1 MSRNRV
7 IYQSKALFIAPN
19 ATGVQLWA
27 SGAPTAVAA
36 KNQLESGVGLA
47 GLSGYGGTG
56 LLYKLDRV
64 QNCNFNFTI
73 NRQDVNEF
81 GKLARIGTIVNEPP
95 TVTLDYSYYITDGLN
110 ERLMGFNFGGTFP
123 AGTAGLSKNGAPVWD
138 TAMVSGAGA
147 VSGFLSESQ
156 GQNYYILTVDEGE
169 DVVGASV
176 GANSSTDSVIA
187 IGNGFVTNYQFTAS
201 VGDVPTASV
210 TVEGFNIKS
219 DVGNSTPGVGYSGTS
234 PAIYNGSATTPATR
248 ITGYNKYY
256 KIDAAKIGTTAGT
269 GAATV
274 TALRPGDI
282 VLTVP
287 NASAAGEDTFVNVA
301 DIGSN
306 AVNIQ
311 SFGFSVP
318 LARTT
323 LSRLGALFGY
333 NRVVNVPLNMDLT
346 INALVNELAPSKDL
360 FNVLCGTQANKEFT
374 ITLNQCADVGQTPTA
389 KIAYNFRGAILT
401 SENHTQDIGGNETV
415 DLTYSIQIGGAN
427 DSSNGLFMS
436 GSYTTGT
443 NMSLESGYALP
454 LGDTSVGTAYYSGL
468 GFTIANF
475 YKIGSERNY

>member
-27 SGAPTAVAA
+27 TGTATADLA
-36 KNQLESGVGLA
+36 KNQAESSSA
-47 GLSGYGGTG
+47 GLSAYNGTG

-81 GKLARIGTIVNEPP
+81 GKLARIGTVVNEPP

-123 AGTAGLSKNGAPVWD
+123 AGTAGLYKNGAPDWD

-147 VSGFLSESQ
+147 ISGFLTETQ

-169 DVVGASV
+169 DVVGATIGS
-176 GANSSTDSVIA
+176 ATDSVIA

-219 DVGNSTPGVGYSGTS
+219 DVGNGTANVGYSGTS
-234 PAIYNGSATTPATR
+234 PAIYNGSVTAPASR

-256 KIDAAKIGTTAGT
+256 KINSAQLGSVAGT

-282 VLTVP
+282 VLTLP
-287 NASAAGEDTFVNVA
+287 NPSAANEATFVNVA
-301 DIGSN
+301 DIGTN
-306 AVNIQ
+306 GINIQ

-323 LSRLGALFGY
+323 LSRLGTMFGY

-346 INALVNELAPSKDL
+346 INALVNELVGDKDL
-360 FNVLCGTQANKEFT
+360 FNVLCGNQTTKEFT
-374 ITLNQCADVGQTPTA
+374 ITLNECSDSGAGLSPRA

-415 DLTYSIQIGGAN
+415 DLTYSIQIGGSN
-427 DSSNGLFMS
+427 DSANGLFMS

-443 NMSLESGYALP
+443 NIALESGYALP
-454 LGDTSVGTAYYSGL
+454 PGDASVGTAYYSGL

-475 YKIGSERNY
+475 YKIGSGRNY

>member
-27 SGAPTAVAA
+27 TGAATVAA
-36 KNQLESGVGLA
+36 AKSQPELSTAAAGLA
-47 GLSGYGGTG
+47 AYNGTG

-110 ERLMGFNFGGTFP
+110 ERLMGFNFGGTTTS
-123 AGTAGLSKNGAPVWD
+123 TAGAPAFD

-147 VSGFLSESQ
+147 ISGFLTETQ

-169 DVVGASV
+169 DVVGATIGS
-176 GANSSTDSVIA
+176 ATDSVIA

-219 DVGNSTPGVGYSGTS
+219 DVGNGTVNVGYSGSS
-234 PAIYNGSATTPATR
+234 PAIYNGSVTDPASR

-256 KIDAAKIGTTAGT
+256 KINAAQLGSVAGT

-282 VLTVP
+282 VLSLPGSPSV
-287 NASAAGEDTFVNVA
+287 ASEDTFVNVV
-301 DIGSN
+301 DLGTN
-306 AVNIQ
+306 AINIQ

-323 LSRLGALFGY
+323 LSRLGAMFGY

-346 INALVNELAPSKDL
+346 INALVNEVAGSKDL
-360 FNVLCGTQANKEFT
+360 FNVLCGNQTTKEFT
-374 ITLNQCADVGQTPTA
+374 ITLNQCSDSGVGLSPAA

-415 DLTYSIQIGGAN
+415 DLTYSIQIGGSN
-427 DSSNGLFMS
+427 DSTNGLFMS
-436 GSYTTGT
+436 GSYATGS
-443 NMSLESGYALP
+443 NPILSNSYPNGL
-454 LGDTSVGTAYYSGL
+454 SGL
-468 GFTIANF
+468 LQDF
-475 YKIGSERNY
+475 YKIGSDRNY

>member
-27 SGAPTAVAA
+27 SGAATVAA
-36 KNQLESGVGLA
+36 AKSQPEVGLAAA
-47 GLSGYGGTG
+47 GLSGYNGTG

-110 ERLMGFNFGGTFP
+110 ERLMGFNFGGTTTS
-123 AGTAGLSKNGAPVWD
+123 TAGAPAFD

-147 VSGFLSESQ
+147 ISGFLTETQ

-169 DVVGASV
+169 DVVGATIGS
-176 GANSSTDSVIA
+176 ATDSVIA

-219 DVGNSTPGVGYSGTS
+219 DVGNGTVNVGYSGSS
-234 PAIYNGSATTPATR
+234 PAIYNGSVTAPASR

-256 KIDAAKIGTTAGT
+256 KINSAQLGSVAGT

-282 VLTVP
+282 VLSLP
-287 NASAAGEDTFVNVA
+287 NPSAANEASFVNVA
-301 DIGSN
+301 DVGTNGI
-306 AVNIQ
+306 NIQ

-323 LSRLGALFGY
+323 LSRLGAMFGY

-346 INALVNELAPSKDL
+346 INALVNELAPAKDL
-360 FNVLCGTQANKEFT
+360 FNVLCGNQTTKEFT
-374 ITLNQCADVGQTPTA
+374 ITLNECSDSQPGLSPRA

-415 DLTYSIQIGGAN
+415 DLTYSIQIGGSN
-427 DSSNGLFMS
+427 DNANGLFMS
-436 GSYTTGT
+436 GSYATGSNPT
-443 NMSLESGYALP
+443 LSNSYPNGL
-454 LGDTSVGTAYYSGL
+454 SGL
-468 GFTIANF
+468 LQDF
-475 YKIGSERNY
+475 YKIGSDRNY

>member
-27 SGAPTAVAA
+27 EGATTAAAA
-36 KNQLESGVGLA
+36 KNQPESGSAAA
-47 GLSGYGGTG
+47 GLSGYNGTG

-110 ERLMGFNFGGTFP
+110 ERLMGFNFGGTTVS
-123 AGTAGLSKNGAPVWD
+123 TAGAPPWD
-138 TAMVSGAGA
+138 TAMAVGAGA
-147 VSGFLSESQ
+147 ISGFLSETQ

-169 DVVGASV
+169 DVVGASI
-176 GANSSTDSVIA
+176 GSATDSVIA

-201 VGDVPTASV
+201 VGEVPTASV

-219 DVGNSTPGVGYSGTS
+219 DVGAGTVGVGYSGSS
-234 PAIYNGSATTPATR
+234 PAIYNGSATSPATR

-256 KIDAAKIGTTAGT
+256 KINSAQIGTTAGT
-269 GAATV
+269 GSATV

-282 VLTVP
+282 VLSVP
-287 NASAAGEDTFVNVA
+287 GANASTEDTFVNVA
-301 DIGSN
+301 DIGTN
-306 AVNIQ
+306 AINIQ

-323 LSRLGALFGY
+323 LSRLGSLFGY
-333 NRVVNVPLNMDLT
+333 NRVVNVPLNMDIT
-346 INALVNELAPSKDL
+346 INALVNELAPNKDL
-360 FNVLCGTQANKEFT
+360 FNVLCGNQTTKQFT
-374 ITLNQCADVGQTPTA
+374 ITLNQCADVGQNPTP
-389 KIAYNFRGAILT
+389 KISYNFRGAILT

-427 DSSNGLFMS
+427 DSTNGLFMS
-436 GSYTTGT
+436 GSYATGV
-443 NMSLESGYALP
+443 NMALESGYALP
-454 LGDTSVGTAYYSGL
+454 VNDPSQGTAFYSGL
-468 GFTIANF
+468 GYTIANF
-475 YKIGSERNY
+475 YTIGSARNY

>member
-27 SGAPTAVAA
+27 DGAATAADA
-36 KNQLESGVGLA
+36 KNQPESGSAAA
-47 GLSGYGGTG
+47 GLSGYNGTG

-110 ERLMGFNFGGTFP
+110 ERLMGFNFGGT
-123 AGTAGLSKNGAPVWD
+123 ASNTAGAPAWD
-138 TAMVSGAGA
+138 TGMVQGAGA
-147 VSGFLSESQ
+147 ISGFLSETQ

-169 DVVGASV
+169 DVVGASI
-176 GANSSTDSVIA
+176 GSATDSVIA

-219 DVGNSTPGVGYSGTS
+219 DVGGGTAGVGYSGSS
-234 PAIYNGSATTPATR
+234 PAIYNGTANSPATR

-256 KIDAAKIGTTAGT
+256 KINAAQIGSTAGT

-282 VLTVP
+282 VLSVP
-287 NASAAGEDTFVNVA
+287 NASAANEDTFVNVA
-301 DIGSN
+301 DIGTN
-306 AVNIQ
+306 AINIQ
-311 SFGFSVP
+311 SFGFTVP

-323 LSRLGALFGY
+323 LSRLGSLFGY
-333 NRVVNVPLNMDLT
+333 NRVVNVPLNMDIT
-346 INALVNELAPSKDL
+346 INALVNELAPNKDL
-360 FNVLCGTQANKEFT
+360 FNVLCGTQPTKEFT
-374 ITLNQCADVGQTPTA
+374 ITLNQCADVGQNPTP
-389 KIAYNFRGAILT
+389 KISYNFRGAILT

-427 DSSNGLFMS
+427 DSTNGLFMS

-443 NMSLESGYALP
+443 NMALESGYALP
-454 LGDTSVGTAYYSGL
+454 LNDASQGTNYYSGL
-468 GFTIANF
+468 GYTIANF
-475 YKIGSERNY
+475 YKIGNSRNY

>member
-27 SGAPTAVAA
+27 TGAATVAA
-36 KNQLESGVGLA
+36 AKSEPELSTAAAGLA
-47 GLSGYGGTG
+47 AYSGTG

-110 ERLMGFNFGGTFP
+110 ERLMGFNFGGTTTI
-123 AGTAGLSKNGAPVWD
+123 TAGAPAFD

-147 VSGFLSESQ
+147 ISGFLTETQ

-169 DVVGASV
+169 DVVGATIGS
-176 GANSSTDSVIA
+176 ATDSVIA

-219 DVGNSTPGVGYSGTS
+219 DVGNGTVNVGYSGSS
-234 PAIYNGSATTPATR
+234 PAIYNGSVTAPASR

-256 KIDAAKIGTTAGT
+256 KINAAQLGSVAGT

-282 VLTVP
+282 VLSLPGSPSV
-287 NASAAGEDTFVNVA
+287 ASEDTFVNVV
-301 DIGSN
+301 DLGIN
-306 AVNIQ
+306 AINIQ

-323 LSRLGALFGY
+323 LSRLGAMFGY

-346 INALVNELAPSKDL
+346 INALVNEVAGSKDL
-360 FNVLCGTQANKEFT
+360 FNVLCGNQTTKEFT
-374 ITLNQCADVGQTPTA
+374 ITLNQCSDSGVGLSPAA

-415 DLTYSIQIGGAN
+415 DLTYSIQIGGSN
-427 DSSNGLFMS
+427 DLTNGLFMS
-436 GSYTTGT
+436 GSYATGNNPT
-443 NMSLESGYALP
+443 LSNSYPNGL
-454 LGDTSVGTAYYSGL
+454 SGL
-468 GFTIANF
+468 LTDF
-475 YKIGSERNY
+475 YKIGSDRNY

>member
-19 ATGVQLWA
+19 STGVQLWA
-27 SGAPTAVAA
+27 EGAATVALA
-36 KNQLESGVGLA
+36 KNQPESGSAAA
-47 GLSGYGGTG
+47 GLSGYNGTG

-110 ERLMGFNFGGTFP
+110 ERLMGFNFGGTTT
-123 AGTAGLSKNGAPVWD
+123 GTAGAPAWD

-147 VSGFLSESQ
+147 ISGFLSETQ

-169 DVVGASV
+169 DVVGATIGST
-176 GANSSTDSVIA
+176 TDSVIS

-219 DVGNSTPGVGYSGTS
+219 DVGNGTVGVGYSGSS
-234 PAIYNGSATTPATR
+234 PAIYNGSATSPATR

-256 KIDAAKIGTTAGT
+256 KINAAQIGTTAGT

-287 NASAAGEDTFVNVA
+287 GADATSEDTFVNVEN
-301 DIGSN
+301 IGTN
-306 AVNIQ
+306 AINIQ

-346 INALVNELAPSKDL
+346 INALVNELAPAKDL
-360 FNVLCGTQANKEFT
+360 FNVLCGTQTNKQFT
-374 ITLNQCADVGQTPTA
+374 ITLNQCADIGQAPTA

-427 DSSNGLFMS
+427 DATNGLFMS
-436 GSYTTGT
+436 GSYNPGSNPTLSASYPGADALTGVIRDF
-443 NMSLESGYALP
+443 YA
-454 LGDTSVGTAYYSGL
+454 
-468 GFTIANF
+468 
-475 YKIGSERNY
+475 IGSSRNY

>member
-27 SGAPTAVAA
+27 SGAATAAAA
-36 KNQLESGVGLA
+36 KSQPEVGSADA
-47 GLSGYGGTG
+47 GLSGYNGTG

-81 GKLARIGTIVNEPP
+81 GKLARIGTVVNEPP

-110 ERLMGFNFGGTFP
+110 ERLMGFNFGGTTI
-123 AGTAGLSKNGAPVWD
+123 GTSGAPTFD
-138 TAMVSGAGA
+138 TAMVAGAGA
-147 VSGFLSESQ
+147 ISGFLTETQ

-169 DVVGASV
+169 DVVGATIGS
-176 GANSSTDSVIA
+176 ATDSVIA
-187 IGNGFVTNYQFTAS
+187 IGNGFVTNYQFTAAI
-201 VGDVPTASV
+201 GDVPTASV

-219 DVGNSTPGVGYSGTS
+219 DVGNGTANVGYSGTS
-234 PAIYNGSATTPATR
+234 PAIYNGSVTAPASR

-256 KIDAAKIGTTAGT
+256 KINSAQLGSVAGT

-282 VLTVP
+282 VLTLP
-287 NASAAGEDTFVNVA
+287 NPSAANEATFVNVA
-301 DIGSN
+301 DIGTN
-306 AVNIQ
+306 GINIQ

-323 LSRLGALFGY
+323 LSRLGTMFGY

-346 INALVNELAPSKDL
+346 INALVNELVGNKDL
-360 FNVLCGTQANKEFT
+360 FNVLCGNQTTKEFT
-374 ITLNQCADVGQTPTA
+374 ITLNECSDSGAGLSPRA

-415 DLTYSIQIGGAN
+415 DLTYSIQIGGSN
-427 DSSNGLFMS
+427 DSANGLFMS

-454 LGDTSVGTAYYSGL
+454 LGDTSVGTNYYSGL
-468 GFTIANF
+468 GYTIANF
-475 YKIGSERNY
+475 YKIGSSRNY

>member
-27 SGAPTAVAA
+27 SGAATVVAA
-36 KNQLESGVGLA
+36 KSQPELSTAAAGLA
-47 GLSGYGGTG
+47 AYNGTG

-110 ERLMGFNFGGTFP
+110 ERLMGFNFGGTTTS
-123 AGTAGLSKNGAPVWD
+123 TAGAPTFD

-147 VSGFLSESQ
+147 ISGFLTETQ

-169 DVVGASV
+169 DVVGATIGS
-176 GANSSTDSVIA
+176 ATDSVIA

-219 DVGNSTPGVGYSGTS
+219 DVGNGTVNVGYSGSS
-234 PAIYNGSATTPATR
+234 PAIYNGSVTDPASR

-256 KIDAAKIGTTAGT
+256 KINAAQLGSVAGT

-282 VLTVP
+282 VLSLPGSPSV
-287 NASAAGEDTFVNVA
+287 ASEDTFVNVV
-301 DIGSN
+301 DLGTN
-306 AVNIQ
+306 AINIQ

-323 LSRLGALFGY
+323 LSRLGAMFGY

-346 INALVNELAPSKDL
+346 INALVNEVAGSKDL
-360 FNVLCGTQANKEFT
+360 FNVLCGNQTTKQFT
-374 ITLNQCADVGQTPTA
+374 ITLNQCSDSGVGLSPAA

-415 DLTYSIQIGGAN
+415 DLTYSIQIGGSN
-427 DSSNGLFMS
+427 DSTNGLFMS
-436 GSYTTGT
+436 GSYATGSNPT
-443 NMSLESGYALP
+443 LSNSYPNGL
-454 LGDTSVGTAYYSGL
+454 SGL
-468 GFTIANF
+468 LQDF
-475 YKIGSERNY
+475 YKIGSDRNY

>member
-27 SGAPTAVAA
+27 SGAATAADAKSQPELGSAA
-36 KNQLESGVGLA
+36 A
-47 GLSGYGGTG
+47 GLSGYNGTG

-110 ERLMGFNFGGTFP
+110 ERLMGFNFGGTTT
-123 AGTAGLSKNGAPVWD
+123 GTAGAPAWD

-147 VSGFLSESQ
+147 ISGFLSESQ

-176 GANSSTDSVIA
+176 GATGSTDSVIS

-219 DVGNSTPGVGYSGTS
+219 DVGNSTPGVGYSGSS

-287 NASAAGEDTFVNVA
+287 SASAAGEDTFVDVEN
-301 DIGSN
+301 IGTS
-306 AVNIQ
+306 AINIQ

-346 INALVNELAPSKDL
+346 INALVASDEVLVPLQCEYFALHGFIELKGNIDKVRSFLNPELKLIGILATMYDKKTL
-360 FNVLCGTQANKEFT
+360 HNREVL
-374 ITLNQCADVGQTPTA
+374 
-389 KIAYNFRGAILT
+389 GAILEKYPEDVFETIISKTIRFAETTVAGEPIT
-401 SENHTQDIGGNETV
+401 S
-415 DLTYSIQIGGAN
+415 YASSSGGAA
-427 DSSNGLFMS
+427 
-436 GSYTTGT
+436 SYRR
-443 NMSLESGYALP
+443 LAREL
-454 LGDTSVGTAYYSGL
+454 
-468 GFTIANF
+468 IAR
-475 YKIGSERNY
+475 GGAQ

>member
-27 SGAPTAVAA
+27 SGAATAAAA
-36 KNQLESGVGLA
+36 KSQPEVGSADA
-47 GLSGYGGTG
+47 GLSGYNGTG

-110 ERLMGFNFGGTFP
+110 ERLMGFNFGGTTT
-123 AGTAGLSKNGAPVWD
+123 GTAGAPAFD

-147 VSGFLSESQ
+147 ISGFLTETQ

-169 DVVGASV
+169 DVVGATIGS
-176 GANSSTDSVIA
+176 ATDSVIA

-219 DVGNSTPGVGYSGTS
+219 DVGNGTTNVGYSGTS
-234 PAIYNGSATTPATR
+234 PAIYNGSVTAPASR

-256 KIDAAKIGTTAGT
+256 KINSAQLGSVAGT

-282 VLTVP
+282 VLTLP
-287 NASAAGEDTFVNVA
+287 SASAANEASFVNVEN
-301 DIGSN
+301 IGTS
-306 AVNIQ
+306 AINIQ

-323 LSRLGALFGY
+323 LSRLGAMFGY

-346 INALVNELAPSKDL
+346 INALVNELAGNKDL
-360 FNVLCGTQANKEFT
+360 FNVLCGNQTTKEFT
-374 ITLNQCADVGQTPTA
+374 ITLNQCADITDPVTA

-415 DLTYSIQIGGAN
+415 DLTYSIQIGGSN
-427 DSSNGLFMS
+427 DATNGLFMS
-436 GSYTTGT
+436 GSYATGSNPT
-443 NMSLESGYALP
+443 LSNSYPNGL
-454 LGDTSVGTAYYSGL
+454 SGL
-468 GFTIANF
+468 LTDF
-475 YKIGSERNY
+475 YKIGSARNY